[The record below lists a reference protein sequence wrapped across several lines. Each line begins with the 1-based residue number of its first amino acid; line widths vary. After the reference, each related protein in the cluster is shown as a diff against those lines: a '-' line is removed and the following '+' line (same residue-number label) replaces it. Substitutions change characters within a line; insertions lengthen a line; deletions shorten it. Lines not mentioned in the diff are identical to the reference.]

1 MGGSGERCGGGG
13 AGEEAAAVL
22 GVERED
28 LGFV

>member
-13 AGEEAAAVL
+13 GEEVAAVL
-22 GVERED
+22 EVERED